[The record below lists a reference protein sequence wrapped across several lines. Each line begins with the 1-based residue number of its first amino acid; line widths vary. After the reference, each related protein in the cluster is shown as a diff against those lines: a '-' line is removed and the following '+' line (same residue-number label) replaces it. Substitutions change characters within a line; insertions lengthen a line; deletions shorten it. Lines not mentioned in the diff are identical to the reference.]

1 MPSTRKQKAREKRSR
16 QSDVMSDIENLD
28 IMLGNYHESD
38 QVRDENLSDT
48 GLNLESRKS
57 NKEVNS
63 ISGNFRTLLNTNV
76 SENSEITVETSG
88 AINSEISLQMSRKL
102 EEMRS
107 DLNSHISNAIDSAI
121 EERVIP
127 SIRNVLESQ
136 NTHLDLRS
144 DGPHP
149 NTFDRVRP
157 HRDLRLD
164 GPNQQIAGRT
174 SLDVKK
180 DFSRS
185 VETNSNHMNRQ
196 RENSVDSSHSDEDE
210 GYDR

>member
-48 GLNLESRKS
+48 GLNLDSRKS

-76 SENSEITVETSG
+76 SENSEITVETSR
-88 AINSEISLQMSRKL
+88 AINSEISSQMSRKL

-107 DLNSHISNAIDSAI
+107 DLNSHISNAIDSAN

-136 NTHLDLRS
+136 NTQFEVFGLEVSSSAFPTSFRRVICFVAS
-144 DGPHP
+144 R
-149 NTFDRVRP
+149 TFWIFFLGKRNLMIFLCIP
-157 HRDLRLD
+157 
-164 GPNQQIAGRT
+164 T
-174 SLDVKK
+174 
-180 DFSRS
+180 
-185 VETNSNHMNRQ
+185 
-196 RENSVDSSHSDEDE
+196 
-210 GYDR
+210 